1 MDGWTQTLSAGWLL
15 GIAAMAIVLILL
27 LIVKLRVHALLTLVS
42 VSLLTAVATGL
53 PMDKIVNDVLLKNF
67 GGTLGSVALLVGL
80 GAMLGRLVET
90 SGGAQSLADA
100 LIRMFGEK
108 RAPFALG
115 VASLIFGFP
124 IFFDAGLVVM
134 LPIVFATARRMK
146 QDVLPYALASIGAF
160 SVMHVFLPPHPGPI
174 AASEFYSANI
184 GQVLILGLPVAMF
197 TWYVSGYLLGK
208 VLGRTIRVPVPDL
221 LSGGAVDNDRPQTP
235 AKASTVVGIMLIP
248 MLLIFMN
255 TGLSTLISEK
265 VVSAD
270 EHWVQVAHMIGST
283 PVAADFGFGGAL
295 CFGQKTRRKGKRAGE
310 NGGRCTRPR
319 LFGHSDYRR
328 GRHVRRR
335 GARVGHRSGVGGQYG
350 GFGYT
355 RIVGLFLGGIG
366 AAYRARFG
374 NRRAD
379 DCCRIDGARRC
390 RRRVQRLATRLRR
403 FGNRGRLGRLQPLQR
418 LGLLAGRPPFGYG
431 RTDHA
436 ENMDGQP
443 NADCRHR
450 FFSVGAAV
458 CRGLRSSENG
468 FETL

>member
-235 AKASTVVGIMLIP
+235 AKASTMIGIMLIP

-255 TGLSTLISEK
+255 TGGAVRGVRRFLCPGVGRLQQAHAGVGEFLRVVMEAVRAQPVHQGGLRCHGHLNGEMPAFFQQRARGRAFVDDDGELVK
-265 VVSAD
+265 VQHAGPGGGHHAGNASAAGRYQ
-270 EHWVQVAHMIGST
+270 H
-283 PVAADFGFGGAL
+283 GGAVVEQAVAVRGVHGL
-295 CFGQKTRRKGKRAGE
+295 HVGGGVFRGRGSHGDSVRDEGDSGG
-310 NGGRCTRPR
+310 GGRALSGSSACAAASGRACT
-319 LFGHSDYRR
+319 F
-328 GRHVRRR
+328 
-335 GARVGHRSGVGGQYG
+335 
-350 GFGYT
+350 F
-355 RIVGLFLGGIG
+355 
-366 AAYRARFG
+366 RARF
-374 NRRAD
+374 
-379 DCCRIDGARRC
+379 ITLL
-390 RRRVQRLATRLRR
+390 RVCA
-403 FGNRGRLGRLQPLQR
+403 
-418 LGLLAGRPPFGYG
+418 
-431 RTDHA
+431 
-436 ENMDGQP
+436 
-443 NADCRHR
+443 
-450 FFSVGAAV
+450 
-458 CRGLRSSENG
+458 
-468 FETL
+468 